1 MFVQYTCLKERRRE
15 REKEKKE
22 RERGRERERERERE
36 IESERCKG
44 ERVKVL
50 GCKGAKTNITDDRIG
65 ARNRK

>member
-1 MFVQYTCLKERRRE
+1 MFVLRSKSKSARE
-15 REKEKKE
+15 REI
-22 RERGRERERERERE
+22 E

>member
-1 MFVQYTCLKERRRE
+1 MFVLRSKS
-15 REKEKKE
+15 KSA
-22 RERGRERERERERE
+22 RERERERERE
-36 IESERCKG
+36 RDRDREIERERCKG